1 MKHLQFLTLIALFA
15 LKASAQN
22 VGIGTPTPSDQLHT
36 TGTVRFE
43 KYKAPTTRMM
53 QMDSS
58 GRLAVTPAG
67 AVFTYFSL
75 AAAPDNC
82 CAAGNGILSTITVA
96 GQPLSVPSSNIAVRV
111 NISHPWDSDLR
122 IYLYPPTG
130 GGVLVLASQNG
141 ADGDNFTN
149 TLFTDQAAFSFT
161 TGIAPFTGQYR
172 PKGGATAC
180 LQTGIALANFAAIG
194 GDNVAPNGDWILK
207 VFEGGIGDVGSLNDW
222 SISFTGTGSLATDGE
237 NNYLPKFSAGNLV
250 PSSLYESEG
259 NNYIG
264 INKD

>member
-1 MKHLQFLTLIALFA
+1 M
-15 LKASAQN
+15 
-22 VGIGTPTPSDQLHT
+22 V
-36 TGTVRFE
+36 
-43 KYKAPTTRMM
+43 

-75 AAAPDNC
+75 AAAPDNG

-149 TLFTDQAAFSFT
+149 TLFTDQAAFSIT
-161 TGIAPFTGQYR
+161 TGIAPFTG
-172 PKGGATAC
+172 
-180 LQTGIALANFAAIG
+180 
-194 GDNVAPNGDWILK
+194 
-207 VFEGGIGDVGSLNDW
+207 
-222 SISFTGTGSLATDGE
+222 
-237 NNYLPKFSAGNLV
+237 
-250 PSSLYESEG
+250 
-259 NNYIG
+259 
-264 INKD
+264 